1 LQKLN
6 LRHRELVDARD
17 KKIKALQRKLDS
29 LTTFKEEFVKE
40 ERWKTEEQ
48 VRLLQEEIAEMKQS
62 RSEEMID
69 EASRKAELEE
79 QKRRLREAE
88 SMLARREEEAR
99 KVAEEAARLKAERDA
114 ALENSRWCEAERE
127 KEKKM
132 NNKQWHETF
141 QQRWEEIIERVDK
154 SAGEGGGISPEQLQ
168 MIVDRVKERFSE
180 SESFQ
185 EARITWKEKVEL
197 LENHLEQERTEL
209 KKGVGETGE
218 LRARC
223 DSLKVDLDEA
233 KRQLEDAKQRL
244 EDERALRTREVAEL
258 EEEVRQEVEKR
269 KEARRQDE
277 FCINGCPLDVA
288 EETEVYRAILEM
300 VEVLGR
306 PSGVLEVSEGGCQ
319 ESMLSTSGRQG
330 SLEKEGSSEG
340 GLKGWLSLGQTRE
353 RVLMKERKTRME
365 MQSASSSYSQQ
376 STMRVDPGQ
385 NGKSNH

>member
-1 LQKLN
+1 MEEKAALQKLN

-48 VRLLQEEIAEMKQS
+48 VRLLQEEITEMKQS

-88 SMLARREEEAR
+88 SILARR
-99 KVAEEAARLKAERDA
+99 EEAARLKAERDA
-114 ALENSRWCEAERE
+114 ALENSWWCEAERE

-141 QQRWEEIIERVDK
+141 QQRWEEIIERVDR

-223 DSLKVDLDEA
+223 DSLKADLDEA

-269 KEARRQDE
+269 KEAKVED
-277 FCINGCPLDVA
+277 FCIN
-288 EETEVYRAILEM
+288 
-300 VEVLGR
+300 
-306 PSGVLEVSEGGCQ
+306 
-319 ESMLSTSGRQG
+319 
-330 SLEKEGSSEG
+330 
-340 GLKGWLSLGQTRE
+340 
-353 RVLMKERKTRME
+353 
-365 MQSASSSYSQQ
+365 
-376 STMRVDPGQ
+376 
-385 NGKSNH
+385 

>member
-1 LQKLN
+1 M
-6 LRHRELVDARD
+6 
-17 KKIKALQRKLDS
+17 
-29 LTTFKEEFVKE
+29 TMTMTMTM
-40 ERWKTEEQ
+40 KTH
-48 VRLLQEEIAEMKQS
+48 
-62 RSEEMID
+62 
-69 EASRKAELEE
+69 
-79 QKRRLREAE
+79 
-88 SMLARREEEAR
+88 REEEAR

-258 EEEVRQEVEKR
+258 EE
-269 KEARRQDE
+269 
-277 FCINGCPLDVA
+277 
-288 EETEVYRAILEM
+288 
-300 VEVLGR
+300 
-306 PSGVLEVSEGGCQ
+306 
-319 ESMLSTSGRQG
+319 
-330 SLEKEGSSEG
+330 
-340 GLKGWLSLGQTRE
+340 
-353 RVLMKERKTRME
+353 
-365 MQSASSSYSQQ
+365 
-376 STMRVDPGQ
+376 
-385 NGKSNH
+385 

>member
-1 LQKLN
+1 
-6 LRHRELVDARD
+6 
-17 KKIKALQRKLDS
+17 
-29 LTTFKEEFVKE
+29 
-40 ERWKTEEQ
+40 
-48 VRLLQEEIAEMKQS
+48 M
-62 RSEEMID
+62 
-69 EASRKAELEE
+69 
-79 QKRRLREAE
+79 
-88 SMLARREEEAR
+88 
-99 KVAEEAARLKAERDA
+99 
-114 ALENSRWCEAERE
+114 C
-127 KEKKM
+127 
-132 NNKQWHETF
+132 
-141 QQRWEEIIERVDK
+141 
-154 SAGEGGGISPEQLQ
+154 PC
-168 MIVDRVKERFSE
+168 RVKERFSE

-269 KEARRQDE
+269 KEGRRQDE
-277 FCINGCPLDVA
+277 FCINGCPLNVA

-340 GLKGWLSLGQTRE
+340 GLK
-353 RVLMKERKTRME
+353 VKERIVRR
-365 MQSASSSYSQQ
+365 SFHS
-376 STMRVDPGQ
+376 
-385 NGKSNH
+385 